1 MSLKSQSKNL
11 PNGVNL
17 KTSVSNLFLNITI
30 IVLVLIVGFLAY
42 SLFAKIKAGSEIEN
56 IQKQKSTAMIQ
67 VEVLNGCGISGV
79 ADKFTDFLRK
89 HHFDVVQEGNYR
101 SFDVDNTLVIDR
113 TGNKQ
118 VAEKVAEALGVKKK
132 NIIQQVDKD
141 YLLDVSVVIGRDFNS
156 LNLPTGR

>member
-1 MSLKSQSKNL
+1 MSLKSQSKGL
-11 PNGVNL
+11 PKSVNF
-17 KTSVSNLFLNITI
+17 KTSASNLFLNITI

-56 IQKQKSTAMIQ
+56 IQKQKGTAMIQ
-67 VEVLNGCGISGV
+67 VEVLNGCGVTGV

-89 HHFDVVQEGNYR
+89 QHFDVVQEGNYR

-113 TGNKQ
+113 TGNLQ
-118 VAEKVAEALGVKKK
+118 VAEKVAEALGVNKK
-132 NIIQQVDKD
+132 NVIQQVDKD

-156 LNLPTGR
+156 LNPMK

>member
-1 MSLKSQSKNL
+1 MSLKSQPKGL
-11 PNGVNL
+11 PKSVNF
-17 KTSVSNLFLNITI
+17 KTSTSNLFLNITI

-42 SLFAKIKAGSEIEN
+42 SLFAKIKASSEIEN

-67 VEVLNGCGISGV
+67 VEVLNGCGVTGV

-89 HHFDVVQEGNYR
+89 QHFDVVQEGNYR

-113 TGNKQ
+113 TGNLQ

-132 NIIQQVDKD
+132 NVIQQVDKD

-156 LNLPTGR
+156 LNPMK

>member
-1 MSLKSQSKNL
+1 LSLKSQPKGL
-11 PNGVNL
+11 PKSVNF
-17 KTSVSNLFLNITI
+17 KTSTSNLFLNITI

-42 SLFAKIKAGSEIEN
+42 SLFAKIKASSEIEN

-67 VEVLNGCGISGV
+67 VEVLNGCGVTGV

-89 HHFDVVQEGNYR
+89 QHFDVVQEGNYR

-113 TGNKQ
+113 TGNLQ

-132 NIIQQVDKD
+132 NVIQQVDKD

-156 LNLPTGR
+156 LNPMK